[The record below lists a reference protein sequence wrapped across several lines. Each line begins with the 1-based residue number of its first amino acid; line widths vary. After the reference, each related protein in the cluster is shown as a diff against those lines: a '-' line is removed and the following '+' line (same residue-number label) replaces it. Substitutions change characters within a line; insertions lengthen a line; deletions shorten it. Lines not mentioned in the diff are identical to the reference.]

1 MVTKPYGEMDDA
13 EFEAELQSGW
23 SPDAQKLMR
32 SERDD
37 DRRKQAAAPSPAR
50 QGDVGFKSSSLEFS
64 NLKLSVLRSTG
75 TLNRFMRFLGHR
87 FAEERDR
94 IAEQLREELRGELR
108 QLRKTSHDH
117 RDTLERQIDERI
129 RSRLVG
135 LERELEAAKKEI
147 EALRQEIEERKLRA
161 IR

>member
-50 QGDVGFKSSSLEFS
+50 QGDV
-64 NLKLSVLRSTG
+64 STG

-117 RDTLERQIDERI
+117 RDTLERQIDEKI

>member
-1 MVTKPYGEMDDA
+1 MVTKPYGEMSEA
-13 EFEAELQSGW
+13 EFEAELQTGW
-23 SPDAQKLMR
+23 SLDAQKLMR
-32 SERDD
+32 SEREE
-37 DRRKQAAAPSPAR
+37 DRRKVATPPAPASKA
-50 QGDVGFKSSSLEFS
+50 
-64 NLKLSVLRSTG
+64 SVDTG
-75 TLNRFMRFLGHR
+75 TLNQFVRFLGQR

-117 RDTLERQIDERI
+117 RDMLERQIDEKI

-147 EALRQEIEERKLRA
+147 EALRQAIEERKLRT

>member
-1 MVTKPYGEMDDA
+1 MVTKPYGEMSEA
-13 EFEAELQSGW
+13 EFEAELQTGW
-23 SPDAQKLMR
+23 SLDAQKLMR
-32 SERDD
+32 SEREE
-37 DRRKQAAAPSPAR
+37 DRRKAATPPAPASKA
-50 QGDVGFKSSSLEFS
+50 
-64 NLKLSVLRSTG
+64 SVDTG
-75 TLNRFMRFLGHR
+75 TLNQFVRFLGQR

-117 RDTLERQIDERI
+117 RDMLERQIDEKI

-147 EALRQEIEERKLRA
+147 EALRQAIEERKLRT